1 MKYERWLMA
10 SCLFVAFG
18 AIAGA
23 LAFWIDPSGSL
34 MGMDQL
40 LKYFQTLPLAD
51 IFFQDYVW
59 SGIALVMINGIPN
72 FAASWLLFRKD
83 AKGILFSL
91 ITGIILVLW
100 IIAELLIMPLFPIH
114 IIFLVI
120 GIVQTALAA
129 LATRKLKKLC

>member
-51 IFFQDYVW
+51 IFFQDYD
-59 SGIALVMINGIPN
+59 IEYEP
-72 FAASWLLFRKD
+72 
-83 AKGILFSL
+83 
-91 ITGIILVLW
+91 
-100 IIAELLIMPLFPIH
+100 
-114 IIFLVI
+114 
-120 GIVQTALAA
+120 
-129 LATRKLKKLC
+129 